1 MIIQPIEE
9 TSVAAKSVASA
20 VFQALMTKL
29 VEASIVPIVIMPKA
43 AAQLDKDITHTPV
56 FKYFTLH

>member
-43 AAQLDKDITHTPV
+43 AAPLDKDITHTPV